1 MMKKINKISHFV
13 FPVLIKQIKNLL
25 TIEECDKI
33 IFELK
38 KIKIKN
44 HEALSK
50 NKGGSSHS
58 IQPEVIN
65 KLNKKIK
72 IKLKK
77 EINEYAKEYGFKNLK
92 ISNSWYNIEKK
103 DCVLNNHTHPTSV
116 ISGALYLKTDNLSNK
131 IYFYNPNPF
140 IEFSHFHESKFINY
154 QHVYFNVEIGSVLL
168 FPSWLK
174 HGSNFEKNNSDER
187 ICLSFNT
194 MYDIYKLKNE
204 SK

>member
-1 MMKKINKISHFV
+1 MNPQIDKISHFV

-25 TIEECDKI
+25 TVEECEKI
-33 IFELK
+33 VFELK

-44 HEALSK
+44 HGALSE
-50 NKGGSSHS
+50 NKGGSSYS
-58 IQPEVIN
+58 IESRVID

-103 DCVLNNHTHPTSV
+103 DCILNSHVHATSL

-140 IEFSHFHESKFINY
+140 IEFCDFNESKFINY
-154 QHVYFNVEIGSVLL
+154 HHVYFNVEIGSVLL

-174 HGSNFEKNNSDER
+174 HGSNSEKNNSDER

-194 MYDIYKLKNE
+194 IYDI
-204 SK
+204 

>member
-1 MMKKINKISHFV
+1 MMKKINKISHLV
-13 FPVLIKQIKNLL
+13 FPVFIKQIKNLL
-25 TIEECDKI
+25 TMEECEKI

-44 HEALSK
+44 HVTLSK
-50 NKGGSSHS
+50 DKGGSSHL
-58 IQPEVIN
+58 IQSGVIN
-65 KLNKKIK
+65 KLNQKIQ

-77 EINEYAKEYGFKNLK
+77 EIEEYANEYGFQNLK

-103 DCVLNNHTHPTSV
+103 DCILNNHTHPTSV
-116 ISGALYLKTDNLSNK
+116 ISGALYLKTDNLSSK

-140 IEFSHFHESKFINY
+140 IEFSQFHESKFVNY
-154 QHVYFNVEIGSVLL
+154 NHVYFNVEIGSIIL

-174 HGSNFEKNNSDER
+174 HGSNSEKNNSDER

-194 MYDIYKLKNE
+194 MYDGIN
-204 SK
+204 